1 MGRLFAI
8 SDIHGCFKPFYELVV
23 NTIKLKKSDQLILLG
38 DYIDRGDQSKE
49 VIDFIIELYEK
60 GFNITALTGNHEV
73 MLSDAYQDPDM
84 LPLWLM
90 NSGMSTL
97 SSFGIQDIREIDN
110 HYLDF
115 FTNLEYYKTFGNFIF
130 VHAGFDDYEINPFS
144 DNYSMVW
151 ECRLSYDNPVLWG
164 KTIIHG
170 HRPKTISYVKKLI
183 SEKSKVIPIDT
194 GCIYEKEQGYG
205 NLSALEVNSMT
216 LVSVPNQYAL

>member
-1 MGRLFAI
+1 MDRFFAI

-49 VIDFIIELYEK
+49 VVDFIIELSKK
-60 GFNITALTGNHEV
+60 GFNITPLTGNHEV

-97 SSFGIQDIREIDN
+97 LSFGIQDIREIDN

-115 FTNLEYYKTFGNFIF
+115 FTKLEYYKTFRNFVF
-130 VHAGFDDYEINPFS
+130 VHAGFDDYAINPFL
-144 DNYSMVW
+144 DNHCMVW
-151 ECRLSYDNPVLWG
+151 ECRLSYDNPVLWS

-183 SEKSKVIPIDT
+183 SEKSKIIPIDT
-194 GCIYEKEQGYG
+194 GCVYDKEQGYG
-205 NLSALEVNSMT
+205 NLSALEVYSMT
-216 LVSVPNQYAL
+216 LFSVPNQYAL